1 MGKQRNEEHAET
13 EYHRSSSSRLM
24 PVTLLGYALTVL
36 SVVIVGVGIYAVS
49 GLIRNSSEAGLA
61 SPGTS
66 GSGAPGSGETTNS
79 EEADG
84 SPGLVHEL
92 FRSEAP
98 GGGEKLHQ
106 TRTGEAGGAKV
117 TLVRAYADVDSVVVG
132 YTVEDLEKG
141 RRLGE
146 HPVELQPGGL
156 NDFRLTDESGTEFKA
171 VSAGGAV
178 SPGPNN
184 IQEGPLPQVAV
195 FEAEGNIKP
204 DSNHRFHLTMS
215 LVQSPVVPLEE
226 KQLPPKPFPGNPFV
240 FDFETPV
247 QSAPV
252 VEVNRKAT
260 ASGITLTLEQVTD
273 SPGQPEAVLCLKSQD
288 RVRGWYPI
296 GRDLATVAPRPVAGE
311 DDCLEVLLN
320 EPLNGLS
327 SVTVAEIHN
336 PTEGEMIRGPWTF
349 DFEMPGR

>member
-1 MGKQRNEEHAET
+1 MGKQREEEYAET
-13 EYHRSSSSRLM
+13 NSRRSSWSSRLA
-24 PVTLLGYALTVL
+24 PGTFLGYAFTAL
-36 SVVIVGVGIYAVS
+36 SVVVVGVCIYAVS
-49 GLIRNSSEAGLA
+49 GLIRDSSGAGLA
-61 SPGTS
+61 
-66 GSGAPGSGETTNS
+66 GSGTLGSGETTNS

-84 SPGLVHEL
+84 SLNLVHEL

-98 GGGEKLHQ
+98 GGGEKLRQ
-106 TRTGEAGGAKV
+106 TRTAGGAKV
-117 TLVRAYADVDSVVVG
+117 ALVRAYADVDSVVVG
-132 YTVEDLEKG
+132 YTVEDLEKE

-146 HPVELQPGGL
+146 HPVELQPSGF
-156 NDFRLTDESGTEFKA
+156 NDFRLTDESGTEFKV

-178 SPGPNN
+178 SPGPSN
-184 IQEGPLPQVAV
+184 IQEGPLPQVVV

-215 LVQSPVVPLEE
+215 LVESPVVPLEE

-252 VEVNRKAT
+252 VEVNRKDT
-260 ASGITLTLEQVTD
+260 AKGTTLTLKRVTD
-273 SPGQPEAVLCLKSQD
+273 SPGQPEAVVCLKSQD
-288 RVRGWYPI
+288 SMRGWFPI

-311 DDCLEVLLN
+311 DDCLKVLLN
-320 EPLNGLS
+320 EPLNGPS
-327 SVTVAEIHN
+327 SVTVAEIM
-336 PTEGEMIRGPWTF
+336 TEGKVIRGPWRF